1 MDEVKLLSE
10 AVSNLIAAGEVIQ
23 RPASVVKELV
33 ENAVDAGATSIQ
45 IIIKD
50 AGRTLIQVV
59 DNGKGMSV
67 TDARMAF
74 ERHATSKIR
83 QADDLFSLSTM
94 GFRGEALPSIVAVA
108 EVDMRTMRHDDTIG
122 TRIVLAASEV
132 VSQQP
137 EACVPGTNIKVK
149 NLFFKQPVRRR
160 FLKKDP
166 VELSHIVHEFERLA
180 LVNCNIAFTL
190 TSNDVALHQLMPGSL
205 KQRIGE
211 LFGKNMEHQLIPV
224 DVDTSLAKISGF
236 VSLPQNARRRGALQ
250 FFFVNGRHMRH
261 PYFHKAVMQCYA
273 NLIAPDAQPNYFI
286 NFTVDPKSIDVNI
299 HPQKF
304 EIKFENE
311 QPIWQI
317 LSAAVRES
325 LGRFNAGAAID
336 FNRDDAPDIPVFSGR
351 RGASAPEMPD
361 AGGDPSYNP
370 FDEARRHARAIP
382 SDWDVLYDRFRRDI
396 PPSAPDEDTNMTTS
410 PATTDS
416 DEPQQVIG
424 AVEIPSRL
432 NALISGTTRPTA
444 PLIQFKDRYIVTPA
458 KSGLML
464 IDQHRAHVRI
474 LYERYLSMIRG
485 GEIASQRLIFPETVE
500 LDPVREVVA
509 QSVADMLAPMGFD
522 ISSLGGGTWAI
533 NAVPSILEKASVR
546 DAFLDIINS
555 MSEQTASDDPG
566 DSQWQRI
573 ALSMARSAAVKRGSP
588 LSTEEMDAIVGDLL
602 AIPDP
607 AYTPDGQTVVRII
620 TTDDINTLFK

>member
-59 DNGKGMSV
+59 DDGKGMSV

-108 EVDMRTMRHDDTIG
+108 EVDMRTMRRGDAIG
-122 TRIVLAASEV
+122 TRIILAASEV

-190 TSNDVALHQLMPGSL
+190 TSNDVTLHQLMPGSL
-205 KQRIGE
+205 KQRIAD
-211 LFGKNMEHQLIPV
+211 LFGKNMGHQLIPV
-224 DVDTSLAKISGF
+224 NVDTSLAKISGF

-273 NLIAPDAQPNYFI
+273 DLIAADAQPNYFL
-286 NFTVDPKSIDVNI
+286 NFTVDPQSIDVNI

-317 LSAAVRES
+317 LSAGVRES

-336 FNRDDAPDIPVFSGR
+336 FNRDDAPDIPVFSGG
-351 RGASAPEMPD
+351 RGAPSAEMPD
-361 AGGDPSYNP
+361 TGGDPTYNP
-370 FDEARRHARAIP
+370 FDEARRQARTVIP
-382 SDWDVLYDRFRRDI
+382 SDWDVLYDRFRRDTSH
-396 PPSAPDEDTNMTTS
+396 SAPDEEDIT
-410 PATTDS
+410 PATAT
-416 DEPQQVIG
+416 G
-424 AVEIPSRL
+424 AVEIPSRF
-432 NALISGTTRPTA
+432 NPLIPGQARPCA
-444 PLIQFKDRYIVTPA
+444 PLIQFKDRYIITPS

-464 IDQHRAHVRI
+464 IDQHRAHLRI
-474 LYERYLSMIRG
+474 LYERYLAMIRG
-485 GEIASQRLIFPETVE
+485 GEIASQRLIFPETVD
-500 LDPVREVVA
+500 LDPVRDVVA
-509 QSVADMLAPMGFD
+509 QSVAEMLSPMGFD
-522 ISSLGGGTWAI
+522 ISPLGAGTWAI

-555 MSEQTASDDPG
+555 MTELTSADDPA

-573 ALSMARSAAVKRGSP
+573 ALSMARSAAVKRGAT
-588 LSTEEMDAIVGDLL
+588 LTVEEMDAIVGDLL
-602 AIPDP
+602 ALSDP
-607 AYTPDGQTVVRII
+607 AYTPDGHTIIRII
-620 TTDDINTLFK
+620 PTEDINALFK

>member
-108 EVDMRTMRHDDTIG
+108 EVDMRTMRRSDDMG

-180 LVNCNIAFTL
+180 LVNCDIAFTL
-190 TSNDVALHQLMPGSL
+190 TSNDVTLHQLMPGSL
-205 KQRIGE
+205 KLRIGE
-211 LFGKNMEHQLIPV
+211 LFGKNLVHQLIPV

-261 PYFHKAVMQCYA
+261 PYFHKAVVQCYSE
-273 NLIAPDAQPNYFI
+273 LIAADAQPNYFL
-286 NFTVDPKSIDVNI
+286 NFTVDPQAIDVNI

-304 EIKFENE
+304 EVKFENE

-336 FNRDDAPDIPVFSGR
+336 FDRDDAPDIPVFTAGR
-351 RGASAPEMPD
+351 TETPAEMPD
-361 AGGDPSYNP
+361 EGGDPTYNP
-370 FDEARRHARAIP
+370 FDEARRQGRAIP
-382 SDWDVLYDRFRRDI
+382 TDWDVLYDRFRRSPAPASPDEEPLADI
-396 PPSAPDEDTNMTTS
+396 AVPGPSAV
-410 PATTDS
+410 A
-416 DEPQQVIG
+416 IG

-432 NALISGTTRPTA
+432 NSLVSDTPAATA
-444 PLIQFKDRYIVTPA
+444 TATMQLKDRYIVTPS
-458 KSGLML
+458 KSGLMI

-474 LYERYLSMIRG
+474 LYERYLAMIRG

-500 LDPVREVVA
+500 LDPVHEVVA
-509 QSVADMLAPMGFD
+509 RSVAGMLAPMGFD
-522 ISSLGGGTWAI
+522 ISPLGSGAWAI
-533 NAVPSILEKASVR
+533 NAVPAIIENANPGE
-546 DAFLDIINS
+546 AFLDIISS
-555 MSEQTASDDPG
+555 MTDQTSADNPG
-566 DSQWQRI
+566 ESHWQNI
-573 ALSMARSAAVKRGSP
+573 ALSMARSASIKRGTP
-588 LSTEEMDAIVGDLL
+588 LTAKEMETIIADLL
-602 AIPDP
+602 ALPDP
-607 AYTPDGQTVVRII
+607 AYTPDGHTVLRII
-620 TTDDINTLFK
+620 TTDDINSLFK

>member
-108 EVDMRTMRHDDTIG
+108 EVDMRTMRRDDNMG

-180 LVNCNIAFTL
+180 LVNCDIAFTL
-190 TSNDVALHQLMPGSL
+190 TSNDVTLHQLMPGSL

-211 LFGKNMEHQLIPV
+211 LFGKNLVHQLIPV

-261 PYFHKAVMQCYA
+261 PYFHKAVMQCYSE
-273 NLIAPDAQPNYFI
+273 LIDADAQPNYFL
-286 NFTVDPKSIDVNI
+286 NFTVDPQAIDVNI

-304 EIKFENE
+304 EVKFENE

-336 FNRDDAPDIPVFSGR
+336 FDRDDAPDIPVFSAGHT
-351 RGASAPEMPD
+351 AAPAEMPD
-361 AGGDPSYNP
+361 EGGDPAYNP
-370 FDEARRHARAIP
+370 FEEARRQGRAIP
-382 SDWDVLYDRFRRDI
+382 TDWDVLYDRFRRS
-396 PPSAPDEDTNMTTS
+396 PAPSSPDEEP
-410 PATTDS
+410 PAPVYDPPT
-416 DEPQQVIG
+416 PAPVAVG

-432 NALISGTTRPTA
+432 NSLVSDTSA
-444 PLIQFKDRYIVTPA
+444 PSPATMQLKDRYIVTPS
-458 KSGLML
+458 KSGLMI

-474 LYERYLSMIRG
+474 LYERYLAMIRG

-509 QSVADMLAPMGFD
+509 RSVADMLAPMGFD
-522 ISSLGGGTWAI
+522 ISPLGSGTWAI
-533 NAVPSILEKASVR
+533 NAVPAIIENANPGE
-546 DAFLDIINS
+546 AFLDIIS
-555 MSEQTASDDPG
+555 AMSDQTSSDNPG
-566 DSQWQRI
+566 ESQWQSI
-573 ALSMARSAAVKRGSP
+573 ALSMARSASIKRGTP
-588 LSTEEMDAIVGDLL
+588 LSAKEMDTIIADLL

-607 AYTPDGQTVVRII
+607 AYTPDGHTVLRII
-620 TTDDINTLFK
+620 TTDDINSLFK

>member
-1 MDEVKLLSE
+1 MLSE

-74 ERHATSKIR
+74 ERHATSKIQ

-108 EVDMRTMRHDDTIG
+108 EVDMRTMRRDDPMG

-180 LVNCNIAFTL
+180 LVNCDIAFTL
-190 TSNDVALHQLMPGSL
+190 TSNEVTLHQLMPGSL

-211 LFGKNMEHQLIPV
+211 LFGKNLVHQLIPV

-261 PYFHKAVMQCYA
+261 PYFHKAVMQCYSE
-273 NLIAPDAQPNYFI
+273 LIAADAQPNYFL
-286 NFTVDPKSIDVNI
+286 NFTVDPQAIDVNI

-304 EIKFENE
+304 EVKFENE

-336 FNRDDAPDIPVFSGR
+336 FDRDDAPDIPVFTAGKTV
-351 RGASAPEMPD
+351 APAEIPD
-361 AGGDPSYNP
+361 EGGDPAYNP
-370 FDEARRHARAIP
+370 FDEARRQGRAIP
-382 SDWDVLYDRFRRDI
+382 TDWDVLYDRFRRS
-396 PPSAPDEDTNMTTS
+396 PAPSSPDEEA
-410 PATTDS
+410 PASIEIT
-416 DEPQQVIG
+416 EPQAVAIG

-432 NALISGTTRPTA
+432 NSLVSGSSADTPAASVSTMQ
-444 PLIQFKDRYIVTPA
+444 LKERYIVTPS
-458 KSGLML
+458 KSGLMI

-485 GEIASQRLIFPETVE
+485 GEIASQRLIFPETVD

-509 QSVADMLAPMGFD
+509 QSVAGMLAPMGFD
-522 ISSLGGGTWAI
+522 ISPLGSGTWAI
-533 NAVPSILEKASVR
+533 NAVPAIIENANPGE
-546 DAFLDIINS
+546 AFLDIIS
-555 MSEQTASDDPG
+555 AMTDQTSADNPG
-566 DSQWQRI
+566 ESQWQSI
-573 ALSMARSAAVKRGSP
+573 ALSMARSAAIKRGTP
-588 LSTEEMDAIVGDLL
+588 LSAKEMDSIIADLL

-607 AYTPDGQTVVRII
+607 AYTPDGHIVLSII
-620 TTDDINTLFK
+620 TTDDINGLFK

>member
-74 ERHATSKIR
+74 ERHATSKIQ

-108 EVDMRTMRHDDTIG
+108 EVDMRTMRRDDPMG

-180 LVNCNIAFTL
+180 LVNCDIAFTL
-190 TSNDVALHQLMPGSL
+190 TSNEVTLHQLMPGSL

-211 LFGKNMEHQLIPV
+211 LFGKNLVHQLIPV

-261 PYFHKAVMQCYA
+261 PYFHKAVMQCYSE
-273 NLIAPDAQPNYFI
+273 LIAADAQPNYFL
-286 NFTVDPKSIDVNI
+286 NFTVDPQAIDVNI

-304 EIKFENE
+304 EVKFENE

-336 FNRDDAPDIPVFSGR
+336 FDRDDAPDIPVFTAGKT
-351 RGASAPEMPD
+351 AAPAEMPD
-361 AGGDPSYNP
+361 EGGDPAYNP
-370 FDEARRHARAIP
+370 FDEARRQGRAIP
-382 SDWDVLYDRFRRDI
+382 TDWDVLYDRFRRS
-396 PPSAPDEDTNMTTS
+396 PAPSSPDEEA
-410 PATTDS
+410 PASIEIT
-416 DEPQQVIG
+416 EPQAVAVG

-432 NALISGTTRPTA
+432 NSLVSGSSADTPVSVSTMQ
-444 PLIQFKDRYIVTPA
+444 LKERYIVTPS
-458 KSGLML
+458 KSGLMI

-485 GEIASQRLIFPETVE
+485 GEIASQRLIFPETVD

-509 QSVADMLAPMGFD
+509 RSVAGMLAPMGFD
-522 ISSLGGGTWAI
+522 ISPLGSGTWAI
-533 NAVPSILEKASVR
+533 NAVPAIIENANPGE
-546 DAFLDIINS
+546 AFLDIIS
-555 MSEQTASDDPG
+555 AMTDQTSADNPG
-566 DSQWQRI
+566 ESQWQSI
-573 ALSMARSAAVKRGSP
+573 ALSMARSAAIKRGTP
-588 LSTEEMDAIVGDLL
+588 LSAKEMDSIIADLL

-607 AYTPDGQTVVRII
+607 AYTPDGHIVLRII
-620 TTDDINTLFK
+620 TTDDINGLFK

>member
-74 ERHATSKIR
+74 ERHATSKIQ

-108 EVDMRTMRHDDTIG
+108 EVDMRTMRRDDPMG

-180 LVNCNIAFTL
+180 LVNCDIAFTL
-190 TSNDVALHQLMPGSL
+190 TSNEVTLHQLMPGSL

-211 LFGKNMEHQLIPV
+211 LFGKNLVHQLIPV

-261 PYFHKAVMQCYA
+261 PYFHKAVMQCYSE
-273 NLIAPDAQPNYFI
+273 LIAADAQPNYFL
-286 NFTVDPKSIDVNI
+286 NFTVDPQAIDVNI

-304 EIKFENE
+304 EVKFENE

-336 FNRDDAPDIPVFSGR
+336 FDRDDAPDIPVFTAGKTV
-351 RGASAPEMPD
+351 APAEMPD
-361 AGGDPSYNP
+361 EGGDPAYNP
-370 FDEARRHARAIP
+370 FDEARRQGRAIP
-382 SDWDVLYDRFRRDI
+382 TDWDVLYDRFRRS
-396 PPSAPDEDTNMTTS
+396 PAPSSPDEEA
-410 PATTDS
+410 PASIEIT
-416 DEPQQVIG
+416 EPQAVAVG

-432 NALISGTTRPTA
+432 NSLVSGSSADTPAFVSTMQ
-444 PLIQFKDRYIVTPA
+444 LKERYIVTPS
-458 KSGLML
+458 KSGLMI

-485 GEIASQRLIFPETVE
+485 GEIASQRLIFPETVD

-509 QSVADMLAPMGFD
+509 RSVAGMLAPMGFD
-522 ISSLGGGTWAI
+522 ISPLGSGTWAI
-533 NAVPSILEKASVR
+533 NAVPAIIENANPGE
-546 DAFLDIINS
+546 AFLDIIS
-555 MSEQTASDDPG
+555 AMTDQTSADNPG
-566 DSQWQRI
+566 ESQWQSI
-573 ALSMARSAAVKRGSP
+573 ALSMARSAAIKRGTP
-588 LSTEEMDAIVGDLL
+588 LSAKEMDSIIADLL

-607 AYTPDGQTVVRII
+607 AYTPDGHTVLRII
-620 TTDDINTLFK
+620 TTDDINGLFK

>member
-108 EVDMRTMRHDDTIG
+108 EVDMRTMRRDDNMG

-180 LVNCNIAFTL
+180 LVNCDIAFTL
-190 TSNDVALHQLMPGSL
+190 TSNDVTLHQLMPGSL

-211 LFGKNMEHQLIPV
+211 LFGKNLVHQLIPV
-224 DVDTSLAKISGF
+224 DVDTSLAKISGLCRCRKMPAVAEPCSF
-236 VSLPQNARRRGALQ
+236 SL
-250 FFFVNGRHMRH
+250 
-261 PYFHKAVMQCYA
+261 
-273 NLIAPDAQPNYFI
+273 
-286 NFTVDPKSIDVNI
+286 
-299 HPQKF
+299 
-304 EIKFENE
+304 
-311 QPIWQI
+311 
-317 LSAAVRES
+317 
-325 LGRFNAGAAID
+325 
-336 FNRDDAPDIPVFSGR
+336 
-351 RGASAPEMPD
+351 
-361 AGGDPSYNP
+361 
-370 FDEARRHARAIP
+370 
-382 SDWDVLYDRFRRDI
+382 
-396 PPSAPDEDTNMTTS
+396 
-410 PATTDS
+410 
-416 DEPQQVIG
+416 
-424 AVEIPSRL
+424 
-432 NALISGTTRPTA
+432 
-444 PLIQFKDRYIVTPA
+444 
-458 KSGLML
+458 
-464 IDQHRAHVRI
+464 
-474 LYERYLSMIRG
+474 
-485 GEIASQRLIFPETVE
+485 
-500 LDPVREVVA
+500 
-509 QSVADMLAPMGFD
+509 
-522 ISSLGGGTWAI
+522 
-533 NAVPSILEKASVR
+533 
-546 DAFLDIINS
+546 
-555 MSEQTASDDPG
+555 
-566 DSQWQRI
+566 
-573 ALSMARSAAVKRGSP
+573 
-588 LSTEEMDAIVGDLL
+588 
-602 AIPDP
+602 
-607 AYTPDGQTVVRII
+607 
-620 TTDDINTLFK
+620 